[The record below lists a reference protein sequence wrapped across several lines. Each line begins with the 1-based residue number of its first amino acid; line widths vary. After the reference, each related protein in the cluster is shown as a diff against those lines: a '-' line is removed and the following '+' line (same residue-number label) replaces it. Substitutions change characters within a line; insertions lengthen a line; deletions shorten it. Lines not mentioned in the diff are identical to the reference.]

1 MNAPAK
7 IPKPPAQPETG
18 KAPAGRTMARFAL
31 RDLRGGLSGLRIFCL
46 CIALGVM
53 AIVGVE
59 SLAKALDDGLGRQ
72 GRVILGG
79 DASFS
84 LIHRR
89 LSPEEEAF
97 LARSGSLSTIATL
110 RGMVRTESGD
120 AALAEI
126 KAVEPSW
133 PRIGSAAFDPPMA
146 PGDALAERGG
156 AFGAAAEE
164 ALLARLGLKIG
175 DVFRLGQAKFVL
187 RTIVTSEPDR
197 LAAGVGLGP
206 RVLISQAGLDATGL
220 VQPGSLVRWTTRV
233 IMDGPSGAPDEAA
246 VQALLASAARTFP
259 EAGWETRSRLN
270 VSPDFTRDL
279 DRFAEFLT
287 LAGLLSL
294 VVGGVGVANAAQ
306 GFVERKRASLAILKA
321 IGATGTSVVLLALAE
336 FLIVALV
343 GAVAGAAL
351 GAAIPFIVNW
361 LFADLI
367 PIPLAPAIDPGVVAL
382 GMAYGLL
389 TALAFSIVPLG
400 RAHDLPVTTLIRD
413 LAEER
418 QGWPRVRYVVGAA
431 LTGVALVGLAIA
443 TSPQRSVAT
452 AVAAA
457 TLAAFLVLRLV
468 AFGIAFAVRRAPA
481 SRAVELRMA
490 LAAIHR
496 PGALTASVV
505 LSLGLGLAAL
515 VALTLIDYNMRAEL
529 RDSQPGVTPSF
540 FFLDVRSA
548 DAASFLDFLK
558 QQAPGAAFSEVP
570 MMRGRFVKIGDTP
583 VEAVKARED
592 VAWALEGDRGVTFAA
607 KPPEGSEVVDGAWWP
622 SDYSGPPLVSMEK
635 QVADGLGLRVG
646 DTVVVNVLGRD
657 IAAKIANLRKVNWRS
672 FAINFV
678 LVYSPNALKGAPYTE
693 LVSAALSSDDKP
705 DAELRLMRAA
715 ARQFPT
721 VASVRVRE
729 AMEEFEA
736 LVAKLALAIRAATG
750 VALMT
755 SVLVLAGALAA
766 NRRARLADATI
777 LKILGA
783 TRGRLTAMFLM
794 EYALL
799 GTSTAAF
806 GVGAGALAG
815 SWVVSHIMKFHFV
828 FDWTSSL
835 AAAGGGL
842 AITIG
847 LGMIG
852 AWRSLS
858 QKPAAY
864 LREL

>member
-1 MNAPAK
+1 MV
-7 IPKPPAQPETG
+7 
-18 KAPAGRTMARFAL
+18 RFAV
-31 RDLRGGLSGLRIFCL
+31 RDLRGGLAGLRIFL
-46 CIALGVM
+46 FCIALGVM

-59 SLAKALDDGLGRQ
+59 SLAGALNDGLGRE

-89 LSPEEEAF
+89 LSPDEQRF
-97 LARSGSLSTIATL
+97 LEGYGSLSTIATM
-110 RGMVRTESGD
+110 RGMARAQNDD
-120 AALAEI
+120 AALVEI

-133 PRIGSAAFDPPMA
+133 PRIGAAVFA
-146 PGDALAERGG
+146 PSMPLDQALSEKDG
-156 AFGAAAEE
+156 AFGAAVEE
-164 ALLARLGLKIG
+164 ALLARLNLKLG
-175 DVFRLGQAKFVL
+175 DVIRIGEAKFAL
-187 RTIVTSEPDR
+187 RTVLISEPDR
-197 LAAGVGLGP
+197 LATGIGLGP
-206 RVLISQAGLDATGL
+206 RVLISQAALDATGL

-233 IMDGPSGAPDEAA
+233 VMGRAGGAPDEAA
-246 VQALLASAARTFP
+246 VQALMDNAKKAFPQAGWDART
-259 EAGWETRSRLN
+259 RLS
-270 VSPDFTRDL
+270 VSPEFSQDL
-279 DRFAEFLT
+279 DRFAEYLA

-306 GFVERKRASLAILKA
+306 GFVERKRATLAILKA
-321 IGATGTSVVLLALAE
+321 IGATGTSVVALALIE
-336 FLIVALV
+336 FAIVALI
-343 GAVAGAAL
+343 GALAGAAL
-351 GAAIPFIVNW
+351 GAAIPFAVDW
-361 LFADLI
+361 LFGSLLPI
-367 PIPLAPAIDPGVVAL
+367 PIAPSIEPSVIAL
-382 GMAYGLL
+382 GVAFGLL
-389 TALAFSIVPLG
+389 TAFAFSIVPLG
-400 RAHDLPVTTLIRD
+400 QAHDVPVTTLIRD

-418 QGWPRVRYVVGAA
+418 QGWPRKRYLAGAA
-431 LTGVALVGLAIA
+431 LAGAALVALAIF
-443 TSPQRSVAT
+443 TSPQLSVAT
-452 AVAAA
+452 TVAVA
-457 TLAAFLVLRLV
+457 TLAAFVALRLV
-468 AFGIAFAVRRAPA
+468 ALCIAYLARHAPR
-481 SRAVELRMA
+481 SRFVEWRMA

-515 VALTLIDYNMRAEL
+515 VALTLVDANMRAEL
-529 RDSQPGVTPSF
+529 RESEPGVTPSF
-540 FFLDVRSA
+540 FFLDVRGA
-548 DAASFLDFLK
+548 DAGAFLDFLK
-558 QQAPGAAFSEVP
+558 REAPGVKISETP
-570 MMRGRFVKIGDTP
+570 MMRGRFVEIGGKP
-583 VEAVKARED
+583 VEEVKPSD
-592 VAWALEGDRGVTFAA
+592 NVAWALEGDRGVTFAE
-607 KPPEGSEVVDGAWWP
+607 KPPEGSEVVAGEWWP
-622 SDYSGPPLVSMEK
+622 SDYSGPPLVSME
-635 QVADGLGLRVG
+635 QGVAKGLGLSLG

-678 LVYSPNALKGAPYTE
+678 LVYSPNALKGAPFTE
-693 LVSAALSSDDKP
+693 LVSAALPSDDKP
-705 DAELRLMRAA
+705 EAELALLRAT

-721 VASVRVRE
+721 VASVRLRE
-729 AMEEFEA
+729 AMEELEA

-783 TRGRLTAMFLM
+783 TRGRLTAMFLI

-799 GTSTAAF
+799 GVSTAAF
-806 GVGAGALAG
+806 GVAAGALAA
-815 SWVVSHIMKFHFV
+815 SWAVNHIMKFHFT

-835 AAAGGGL
+835 VAAGGGL

-852 AWRSLS
+852 AWRTLS